1 MIKPRQSKV
10 CQSALALS
18 LAVSFVCSP
27 LPLQAEPPDTIKNAA
42 GGPKVPVAADK
53 IKSAA
58 ATGPSSKGGA
68 AKIPTTASV
77 SKKPPLPHLQMQQPK
92 IAPTLPPPSPEP
104 KGAASAGGTARG
116 STAGERDTYPVI
128 GQLETITF
136 GAARTNLPIS
146 QRLNELELAIYH
158 QAYGHLS
165 LNERS
170 QKLQDT
176 LLGPA
181 VDPDSRQSSPPGNS
195 LRAPRFDFE
204 PAQTPPAMPTQ
215 SGAEQPGIDS
225 RTLETWRQPFFQQSA
240 PREQL
245 ERFALELV
253 NQERQQNGL
262 SQLEWDDV
270 SHRVASSLIDD
281 LCQRGTVSHLNKSGL
296 NPDVRYTQAG
306 GNDALSESLVS
317 IGGTDGR
324 KLNRAL
330 VARSIE
336 LLKSHQ
342 DDRDALFSPDATHFA
357 YSLNIAEQKDKA
369 ICCAEIVTKHANLHP
384 IPDLVEVG
392 QKIEV
397 KGVLLEPYKFQKVT
411 IAWEGSPPINAGA
424 EGTPEEVQQDEAMP
438 YFPPLDYIAFASK
451 AEHDREKLI
460 AFLKT
465 AGVVAAIAGGMF
477 MPPVA
482 LAAPLIAMSPT
493 NTEPKAAADVPVK
506 GGIKINGAM
515 FSGVV
520 PVSHQ
525 GKEGLYYLT
534 IWAATGDLSHPV
546 PISRRTI
553 SVRSQQAQ
561 TLSSQATEEEE
572 EGKSAKKA
580 RKRSPRVIE
589 KVEGEELP
597 DATSAPGS

>member
-1 MIKPRQSKV
+1 MIKPRPKKV
-10 CQSALALS
+10 SQPALALY
-18 LAVSFVCSP
+18 LAVSFVCA
-27 LPLQAEPPDTIKNAA
+27 PLQLQAAPTETSKNAA
-42 GGPKVPVAADK
+42 GGSKVRAAADN

-58 ATGPSSKGGA
+58 ATGLSGKGSTTKSQA
-68 AKIPTTASV
+68 TASV
-77 SKKPPLPHLQMQQPK
+77 SKKQPLPHLQMQQPK

-104 KGAASAGGTARG
+104 KGAGSAASGAGKG
-116 STAGERDTYPVI
+116 SPTGAQDAYPVI

-136 GAARTNLPIS
+136 GATRTNLPIS
-146 QRLNELELAIYH
+146 QRLSELELAIYH

-170 QKLQDT
+170 QRLQDT

-181 VDPDSRQSSPPGNS
+181 VDPDSRQSSSPGNS

-204 PAQTPPAMPTQ
+204 PAQTPPPMPTQ

-225 RTLETWRQPFFQQSA
+225 RTLETWQQPFFQQTV

-270 SHRVASSLIDD
+270 SHRVATSLIDD
-281 LCQRGTVSHLNKSGL
+281 LCQRDTVSHLNKSGL

-317 IGGTDGR
+317 IGGAAGR

-330 VARSIE
+330 VARSVE

-357 YSLNIAEQKDKA
+357 YSLNIAGQKDKA

-384 IPDLVEVG
+384 IPDIVEVG

-411 IAWEGSPPINAGA
+411 IAWEGGPPISAGA
-424 EGTPEEVQQDEAMP
+424 DGTAEEVQQDEAMP
-438 YFPPLDYIAFASK
+438 YFPPLDYVAFASK

-520 PVSHQ
+520 PLSHQ

-553 SVRSQQAQ
+553 SVRSQNTQ
-561 TLSSQATEEEE
+561 TLSSQPNEE

-597 DATSAPGS
+597 DAASAPGS